1 MRHVPG
7 AVSCA
12 PSRAR
17 HGRPAWLATFLFVA
31 TGLLPFATARAGGGP
46 WQSVNPL
53 ETGSPVIASDRIQL
67 AVPVIPQTPQRCGP
81 AALQMVMTYYGSG
94 PEARFT
100 ARSAYDPVLR
110 GSLITDLASAARQAG
125 FDAVVEALDPAA
137 LIALLQEGVPPIVL
151 YQSGR
156 APFTVR
162 HYGVVT
168 GWDAAREVFA
178 IHDGTTHVRFTP
190 VSDLVKRW
198 ATAGSQALVVRER
211 QP

>member
-1 MRHVPG
+1 MVM
-7 AVSCA
+7 SYY
-12 PSRAR
+12 
-17 HGRPAWLATFLFVA
+17 
-31 TGLLPFATARAGGGP
+31 GGGP
-46 WQSVNPL
+46 
-53 ETGSPVIASDRIQL
+53 E
-67 AVPVIPQTPQRCGP
+67 
-81 AALQMVMTYYGSG
+81 AL
-94 PEARFT
+94 FT

-110 GSLITDLASAARQAG
+110 GSLITDLAIAARHAG

-168 GWDAAREVFA
+168 GWDSAHEVFA

-190 VSDLVKRW
+190 MSDLLNRW
-198 ATAGSQALVVRER
+198 TTAGSQALVVRKR
-211 QP
+211 RP